1 MPVSEMR
8 SELNRGIL
16 SDTVRI
22 GALTACVKLSGA
34 LKTVIVARSFGAG
47 DAVDAYLMA
56 FLIPSFAGDVL
67 AGAIAPAL
75 LPILVEVKERLGS
88 ARARDLAS
96 AVLASATALLLLV
109 ALLVA
114 LLSTPAL
121 HFFASGFALAKVRV
135 TQTLLFWMLPILP
148 LSAVTATFRTVL
160 NSEEH
165 FAMPALAPVATPVA
179 IVAAI
184 YMFGGTRAL
193 AAGTLAGALLEITLL
208 AAALW
213 RFGLLV
219 LPSWHMPSEA
229 HRVFREYAPVAAS
242 YLILGGSSIVDQS
255 LAATLGSGSV
265 SALNYGTRLVA
276 VIVSIGSSSL
286 GTAILPRFSKLAAA
300 GRWQELRSAFRS
312 LSWRSLAVAIPVTL
326 LLALCS
332 QPLVRLLFQRG
343 AFTLSASH
351 EVGRVQL
358 FSLLQIPF
366 SVLLVLVIRI
376 VWSLKVNRLLFRL
389 AVFSLIA
396 NIVFDLAL
404 MKWLGVA
411 GIALST
417 TLVHASSLA
426 FLAWALFRAKPWS
439 VLNLQAIPV
448 AAP

>member
-1 MPVSEMR
+1 MHR
-8 SELNRGIL
+8 RIL

-34 LKTVIVARSFGAG
+34 LKTVIVARAFGAG

-67 AGAIAPAL
+67 AGAIAPSL
-75 LPILVEVKERLGS
+75 LPILVEVKERQGS
-88 ARARDLAS
+88 RRARNLAS
-96 AVLASATALLLLV
+96 SVLASATALPLVV

-114 LLSTPAL
+114 LLSSPAM
-121 HFFASGFALAKVRV
+121 HFFASGFPAAKLKV
-135 TQTLLFWMLPILP
+135 THTLLFWMLPILP

-160 NSEEH
+160 NAEEH
-165 FAMPALAPVATPVA
+165 FAAPALAPVATPAA

-184 YMFGGTRAL
+184 YFFGGTWPL
-193 AAGTLAGALLEITLL
+193 AAGTLTGALLEVALL

-213 RFGLLV
+213 RFDLLV
-219 LPSWHMPSEA
+219 MPRWHKGSEA

-255 LAATLGSGSV
+255 LAAALGSGSV

-276 VIVSIGSSSL
+276 VIVSVGSSSL
-286 GTAILPRFSKLAAA
+286 GTAILPRFSKLAAV
-300 GRWQELRSAFRS
+300 GRWEDLRSAFRS
-312 LSWRSLAVAIPVTL
+312 LAWLSLSIAIPVTL

-343 AFTLSASH
+343 AFTLSASQL
-351 EVGRVQL
+351 VGRVQL

-366 SVLLVLVIRI
+366 SVLLVLLIRI

-396 NIVFDLAL
+396 NVVFDLAL

-426 FLAWALFRAKPWS
+426 YLSWALFRAKPWS
-439 VLNLQAIPV
+439 VVHLQAIP